1 MECPWTVPRST
12 PAEGWELRRS
22 PTSERQDRKDVGT
35 REEHTLKVQLQEEN
49 VEGRRM
55 LEKGSQEGQEAREE
69 FRVAG
74 WHIGCWQSCWG
85 LQVNERD
92 LVSTS

>member
-1 MECPWTVPRST
+1 MW
-12 PAEGWELRRS
+12 
-22 PTSERQDRKDVGT
+22 
-35 REEHTLKVQLQEEN
+35 LQEGN

-69 FRVAG
+69 FLVAG
-74 WHIGCWQSCWG
+74 WHIGCWQSYWG

-92 LVSTS
+92 LVSTSWREVSKLVKGGIWCRHCQEIR